1 MKKCSFVSPT
11 GAPQGFSSEQK
22 SSAAE
27 SDTLTSRLGR
37 RGGLPP
43 LPSNH
48 LPITW
53 PFFSASY
60 LKRGKTWP
68 HLDSHQEKPINVSAN
83 AALTSEIPQHLATTL
98 RGKLV
103 IHYHTIC

>member
-1 MKKCSFVSPT
+1 M
-11 GAPQGFSSEQK
+11 APFSEQK

-27 SDTLTSRLGR
+27 SDTLTSRLGK
-37 RGGLPP
+37 G
-43 LPSNH
+43 
-48 LPITW
+48 
-53 PFFSASY
+53 A
-60 LKRGKTWP
+60 LKRGKRGNSWP

-98 RGKLV
+98 RGMLV